1 MTANKSLTLE
11 ECIEAF
17 ANLLDGDAAYCD
29 GDVMI
34 SFESHGKA
42 LAAMRQA
49 RNALATMRRVS
60 SGEAIGTCRARAAAD
75 KIRAGVKEGEA

>member
-17 ANLLDGDAAYCD
+17 ANLLDGEAAYCD

-34 SFESHGKA
+34 SFDSHGKA
-42 LAAMRQA
+42 LAAMRRA
-49 RNALATMRRVS
+49 RDALATMRRVS
-60 SGEAIGTCRARAAAD
+60 SGEAIGT
-75 KIRAGVKEGEA
+75 